1 MPITVKEAI
10 KETFPTFSGV
20 KVETSNDINYL
31 IVECITGHW
40 VANLERVSRQN
51 QLLIVSTIQ
60 PGLVILAKIK
70 SVRESKMVAP
80 KIEIFF
86 EDAKIENLALR
97 NQQLIFSRNPV
108 GYY

>member
-10 KETFPTFSGV
+10 VETFPTFSGV
-20 KVETSNDINYL
+20 KVETSNDIKYL
-31 IVECITGHW
+31 MVEGRTGHW
-40 VANLERVSRQN
+40 VANLERVNRQN
-51 QLLIVSTIQ
+51 QLLIVSTTQ

-97 NQQLIFSRNPV
+97 NQQLIFSRNLV